1 MFLIF
6 FPYQSV
12 VILPKFP
19 FPRPPKKSAS
29 KRFSEH
35 IALFGVESRWS
46 GWRNTNEYHKQ
57 KKNSQKPLI
66 QDNEL
71 IKKKFK
77 NTNKGNPQQLE
88 LSYIATW
95 NVKCHSHIRKPFD
108 GFLKMK
114 LNI

>member
-1 MFLIF
+1 M
-6 FPYQSV
+6 
-12 VILPKFP
+12 
-19 FPRPPKKSAS
+19 
-29 KRFSEH
+29 
-35 IALFGVESRWS
+35 
-46 GWRNTNEYHKQ
+46 NTTNK
-57 KKNSQKPLI
+57 KKNSQKLLI

-71 IKKKFK
+71 IKKNLRTLTKAS
-77 NTNKGNPQQLE
+77 GEGYPQQLE